1 MSPIIEVIVSPQ
13 GQTHVETKGFSGS
26 TCREASRFI
35 ERALGQVAS
44 EKLTD
49 DFYRPVQIES
59 LTQRQ
64 S

>member
-1 MSPIIEVIVSPQ
+1 MIQSIEVIVSPQ
-13 GQTHVETKGFSGS
+13 GKTRVETKGFCGS
-26 TCREASRFI
+26 TCRDASRFI
-35 ERALGQVAS
+35 EHALGKVAS